1 MKRIGIFG
9 ASECGKTT
17 LAKQLSREYWR
28 QEKRP
33 TLALDPHKGS
43 WGGHSWVTSREK
55 DFWGEFNEETESWTG
70 GAVWKR
76 ENCLVIVEE
85 ASTTIQR
92 DRQLVPLFTR
102 IRHQHHHLM
111 VIGHDGTD
119 LLPTMRQNL
128 NELFLFLQPP
138 RAVEIWSNDLPSI
151 RGLEAAG
158 ELQQYEFLHGK
169 LFTTARRCRL
179 KI

>member
-33 TLALDPHKGS
+33 TLALDPQKNN
-43 WGGHSWVTSREK
+43 WGCHAWVTTDEEK
-55 DFWGEFNEETESWTG
+55 FWP
-70 GAVWKR
+70 AVWKKR
-76 ENCLVIVEE
+76 NCLVIVEE

-92 DRQLVPLFTR
+92 DRELIPLFTR
-102 IRHQHHHLM
+102 IRHQGHNLL

-138 RAVEIWSNDLPSI
+138 RAVEIWANDLPSI

-158 ELQQYEFLHGK
+158 ELKQFEFLHGK